1 MFITLCWDVLHS
13 SHQICMEKIKLTS
26 VKFKFSKTSQ
36 QESNLSAI
44 NAISDRLFLFARSS
58 SPPPSLLICHVVKCP
73 QAVPLPHP
81 AGSIYHVDARFGF
94 YFDFSSLRKTRLPIP
109 ICLIAYVII
118 SPRSAI
124 VCYKVVF
131 SVVTQRTSLCGEER
145 CVRTLKTAV

>member
-44 NAISDRLFLFARSS
+44 NAISDRLFFFARSS

-81 AGSIYHVDARFGF
+81 AGSIYHVDARFDF
-94 YFDFSSLRKTRLPIP
+94 YFSSLRKTRLPIHN
-109 ICLIAYVII
+109 CLIVYVIL
-118 SPRSAI
+118 SPL
-124 VCYKVVF
+124 VF
-131 SVVTQRTSLCGEER
+131 SVVTQRTSPSGEKR
-145 CVRTLKTAV
+145 CVTTLKTAPHDVPD

>member
-44 NAISDRLFLFARSS
+44 NAISDRPFFFARSS

-73 QAVPLPHP
+73 QAVPLAHHGEYLSPGCP
-81 AGSIYHVDARFGF
+81 FF
-94 YFDFSSLRKTRLPIP
+94 FSSLRKTRLPIHN
-109 ICLIAYVII
+109 CLIVYVILL
-118 SPRSAI
+118 PRFLVSSRNAPPP
-124 VCYKVVF
+124 VGR
-131 SVVTQRTSLCGEER
+131 SV
-145 CVRTLKTAV
+145 A